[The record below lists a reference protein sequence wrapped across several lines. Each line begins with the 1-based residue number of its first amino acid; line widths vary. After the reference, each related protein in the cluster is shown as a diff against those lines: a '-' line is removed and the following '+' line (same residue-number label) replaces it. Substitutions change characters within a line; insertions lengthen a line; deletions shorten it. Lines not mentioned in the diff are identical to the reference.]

1 MWLPACI
8 NKVRLCECRYPMQI
22 RRTPFIAAGI
32 LWIAPLAS
40 AQFYNEARDKKAQQA
55 EAAAG
60 QIANGAL
67 FEKIKGFA
75 CPKEAKLDALFIASK
90 PVYVSS

>member
-1 MWLPACI
+1 
-8 NKVRLCECRYPMQI
+8 MQI

-67 FEKIKGFA
+67 FEKETRNIDI
-75 CPKEAKLDALFIASK
+75 LSRLQIHW
-90 PVYVSS
+90 